1 MGGPWKARG
10 DDPRAWRR
18 PAARVEAAAAAVAHE
33 TAIVLA
39 WVASVAVGGAVL
51 MLLAQGR

>member
-10 DDPRAWRR
+10 DDPRVWRR
-18 PAARVEAAAAAVAHE
+18 PVARVEAAAAVAAHE
-33 TAIVLA
+33 MAIILA